1 MLVNESKLQGVNVKD
16 LFTRMVSEVPWA
28 NLKAYVQ
35 TNAQLLKM
43 ATIGGHRLEPKHRDR
58 VDKLI
63 LREAEKG
70 NFAQT
75 ATNGVF
81 AAWYPVHAELHQKL
95 EDYFHSEAYTQYRQD
110 NSLGDDDY
118 VLSDEKFA
126 EFFNLDHLP
135 EWRVLLCFS
144 PLKFSDAQA
153 DRILDD
159 SQGNSLLLE
168 RIKTLEE
175 RNATLEKRDQQL
187 AAEAD
192 RLRDGQQQAQG
203 DALEARKALRQMRAD
218 LDAANVRLERALA
231 EGRKLK
237 EQLDAAV
244 GDQQSS
250 EQSIRQKFTA
260 ESSRLQKDVD
270 RLQRD
275 LSAWQSKY
283 EEQRLQNKDLE
294 AGIQEARREVSRHE
308 VIATQA
314 QAQAKRLSGFADLI
328 LQRIDWPKVGA
339 AMKLTPRMRLQFNSL
354 IRKLSYETDRSL
366 TIEGTLAEFWDS
378 LVAPERELIKNI
390 AQSNSLEVMNG
401 DVDAYWMGLTDAF
414 GDVQI
419 SLEARGVLLKMLHE
433 IFYQVI
439 DMEDLKE
446 AVIPQSKEKA

>member
-1 MLVNESKLQGVNVKD
+1 
-16 LFTRMVSEVPWA
+16 
-28 NLKAYVQ
+28 
-35 TNAQLLKM
+35 
-43 ATIGGHRLEPKHRDR
+43 
-58 VDKLI
+58 
-63 LREAEKG
+63 
-70 NFAQT
+70 
-75 ATNGVF
+75 
-81 AAWYPVHAELHQKL
+81 
-95 EDYFHSEAYTQYRQD
+95 
-110 NSLGDDDY
+110 

-260 ESSRLQKDVD
+260 ESRRLQKDVD

-275 LSAWQSKY
+275 L
-283 EEQRLQNKDLE
+283 
-294 AGIQEARREVSRHE
+294 
-308 VIATQA
+308 
-314 QAQAKRLSGFADLI
+314 
-328 LQRIDWPKVGA
+328 
-339 AMKLTPRMRLQFNSL
+339 
-354 IRKLSYETDRSL
+354 
-366 TIEGTLAEFWDS
+366 
-378 LVAPERELIKNI
+378 
-390 AQSNSLEVMNG
+390 
-401 DVDAYWMGLTDAF
+401 
-414 GDVQI
+414 
-419 SLEARGVLLKMLHE
+419 
-433 IFYQVI
+433 
-439 DMEDLKE
+439 
-446 AVIPQSKEKA
+446 